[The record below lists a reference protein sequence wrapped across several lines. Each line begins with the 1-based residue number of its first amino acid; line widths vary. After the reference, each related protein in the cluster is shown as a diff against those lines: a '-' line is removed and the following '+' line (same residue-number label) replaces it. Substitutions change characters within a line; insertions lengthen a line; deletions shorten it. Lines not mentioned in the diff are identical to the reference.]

1 MFLCVGTVF
10 WAPDKFSARGL
21 YLGLGHDKGRVS
33 GKPYRLQVFPRERHG
48 VRSNEA
54 NELMDATVL
63 QLVGVRLGAVSACV
77 MR

>member
-1 MFLCVGTVF
+1 MNTETDL
-10 WAPDKFSARGL
+10 
-21 YLGLGHDKGRVS
+21 

-63 QLVGVRLGAVSACV
+63 QLVGVRLGAPSAKT
-77 MR
+77 R